1 MPDLWQ
7 ELSEEDLMGRA
18 QAGSLEAFEA
28 LAARFE
34 PRLYSF
40 IWRWVRH
47 KETAEDLVQETL
59 LKAYQ
64 HRLSFRAGSRVSTW
78 VFTLALNL
86 CRDRY
91 RQSRPTGSMSDPA
104 VQALAE
110 RSRWA
115 RHEQAPDARAQ
126 RAEEA
131 KLLVEALQDLPLE
144 ARELLRL
151 HGKEGLTFEQAG
163 KRLHLNAATARS
175 TASRAYKK
183 LRLRL
188 EGYFHPK
195 DEP

>member
-1 MPDLWQ
+1 MPESWQ
-7 ELSEEDLMGRA
+7 EMSEEELMRRS

-59 LKAYQ
+59 LKAYK

-78 VFTLALNL
+78 IFTLALNL

-91 RQSRPTGSMSDPA
+91 RQSRPTSSLSDPA
-104 VQALAE
+104 VLSVAE

-115 RHEQAPDARAQ
+115 RHESGPEDLAQ
-126 RAEEA
+126 RREEA
-131 KLLVEALQDLPLE
+131 GLLMKALAELPEQARDLL
-144 ARELLRL
+144 ALRE
-151 HGKEGLTFEQAG
+151 KEGLTFEEAG
-163 KRLHLNAATARS
+163 RRLKLSPVAARS
-175 TASRAYKK
+175 AASRAYKK
-183 LRLRL
+183 LRQKL
-188 EGYFHPK
+188 EGFFNPE
-195 DEP
+195 D